1 MSLQIADEISK
12 QVIDVAP
19 REAARDLSGGKPED
33 GVNKELPRLEQDIG
47 LKPHDTTEQL
57 IFHRAVEVS
66 QAEQIV
72 CRPRQV
78 KLIAH
83 VDTNPEANIV
93 NMHVELVKRGED
105 ETSAV
110 ILSEIIEDDGWYSFM
125 ENFKYSNIAT
135 L

>member
-12 QVIDVAP
+12 QVIDVAQ

-33 GVNKELPRLEQDIG
+33 GFKKLPRLEQDTG

-110 ILSEIIEDDGWYSFM
+110 ILSEIIEDDGWYSC
-125 ENFKYSNIAT
+125 NF
-135 L
+135 